1 MKRFIRISLHII
13 AILFVVAIAWGLRAR
28 AVSMLPIDYDEDDY
42 LRAGQQFAHLIRT
55 SDWRGFLETNYRPE
69 HPPLAKI
76 VFGLSILSAP
86 EEPLTPDAS
95 TSAGPNNY
103 LPRDLVQPA
112 RTINAIFG
120 TLTVLALS
128 LVNPLAGFFLAVH
141 TFTIKYTSE
150 IMLEALPALL
160 ILLSVLC
167 YVQAKKNGVLK
178 NKNFFNGWI
187 IASAILLGLTA
198 ASKYLYCV
206 AGIAILVDWFIE
218 AKQNNQLNQFY
229 KQAALWGILSLII
242 FFAADPYLWP
252 NPLTRLKD
260 SVFYFSGY
268 AATAPEV
275 QQANYPFWQPINWLF
290 FSPTVWHPKVFVF
303 SMDIFITALSA
314 AGIKRLW
321 QKERVY
327 ILWLGIA
334 IFFLLIWPTKWP
346 QYIIIL
352 TAPLS
357 LSAAE
362 GFQVLVVEPLQ
373 KRWAARRSRKR
384 SVKPNRREIK
394 RALPWLI
401 PGLIFFIV
409 LTVAPLVFQFA
420 ISMTDFNSISIR
432 DGFNGGIWRAIFGGL
447 TGQIPISTFDLQTRS
462 NQVNFTGLNLYPPVF
477 TYISGDPSGRSILF
491 YNIMWTVLSV
501 LFQSGLGLGVA
512 LLLWQ
517 RGVRLGKFWQ
527 ALFILPWAIPEY
539 IGALMW
545 LNVFAPESGWL
556 ALAVKKF
563 GEGFPFAFL
572 SNPSGPNVI
581 LLVLLICAIWYGF
594 PFMMLAT
601 SVSLKMIPQEVLD
614 AAAIDGA
621 NSWQTF
627 RFVTWPLLLP
637 LIIPALIVRSIFAF
651 NQFYLFQAFHA
662 GDATLST
669 LSYYVFNPVGGFG
682 SRNAGQFAVSAAI
695 NIIAVIILAIFVV
708 LFNRWSKASEGVTY
722 A

>member
-1 MKRFIRISLHII
+1 MKRPIWISLRII
-13 AILFVVAIAWGLRAR
+13 AILTVVAIAWGLRAR
-28 AVSMLPIDYDEDDY
+28 AVLRLPIDYDEDDY

-95 TSAGPNNY
+95 TSAPPNDS
-103 LPRDLVQPA
+103 LPHDLVQPA
-112 RTINAIFG
+112 RTINAVFG

-128 LVNPLAGFFLAVH
+128 LVDPLAGLFLSIH
-141 TFTIKYTSE
+141 NFTIKYTSE

-160 ILLSVLC
+160 ILLSVLS
-167 YVQAKKNGVLK
+167 YLQAKKNGFIK
-178 NKNFFNGWI
+178 NKNLFNGWI

-218 AKQNNQLNQFY
+218 SKQNNQLIKFY

-252 NPLTRLKD
+252 SPLTRLKD

-275 QQANYPFWQPINWLF
+275 QQANYPIWQPFNWLF
-290 FSPTVWHPKVFVF
+290 FSPSQWHPKVFVV
-303 SMDIFITALSA
+303 SLDVFITALA
-314 AGIKRLW
+314 AVGIKRLW

-327 ILWLGIA
+327 ILWFGIA

-357 LSAAE
+357 LAAAE
-362 GFQVLVVEPLQ
+362 GFQAVVVDPL
-373 KRWAARRSRKR
+373 KTWWAARGSAKR
-384 SVKPNRREIK
+384 SDKPNRKEVK
-394 RALPWLI
+394 RALPWLV
-401 PGLIFFIV
+401 PSLIFFIV
-409 LTVAPLVFQFA
+409 LTVAPLIFQFA
-420 ISMTDFNSISIR
+420 VSMTDFNSVSIR
-432 DGFNGGIWRAIFGGL
+432 DGFNGGIWRAIIGGL
-447 TGQIPISTFDLQTRS
+447 TGKIPIANFDLQTRS
-462 NQVNFTGLNLYPPVF
+462 NQVNFTALNLYPPVF
-477 TYISGDPSGRSILF
+477 NYISGDPNGRSILF

-501 LFQSGLGLGVA
+501 LLQFGLGLGVA

-527 ALFILPWAIPEY
+527 ALFILPWAIPEF

-545 LNVFAPESGWL
+545 LNVLAPEFGWL
-556 ALAVKKF
+556 ALAVKKY
-563 GEGFPFAFL
+563 GEGIPFAFL
-572 SNPSGPNVI
+572 NNWHSLNIS
-581 LLVLLICAIWYGF
+581 LLVLLIPAIWYGF
-594 PFMMLAT
+594 PFMMLAS

-637 LIIPALIVRSIFAF
+637 LIIPALIVRGIFAF
-651 NQFYLFQAFHA
+651 NQFYLFQVFYF

-669 LSYYVFNPVGGFG
+669 LSYNVFNPVSGFTG
-682 SRNAGQFAVSAAI
+682 RNAGQFAVSATI
-695 NIIAVIILAIFVV
+695 NIIAMIILAIFVV
-708 LFNRWSKASEGVTY
+708 AFNRWSKAGEGVTY